1 VQDVVWSFLVVE
13 RMQAQ
18 ALYNVSKGEIQMAD
32 ITDAE
37 AIRFINEQ
45 VRPFSEYLRDLY
57 YMAQSMEGLWFG
69 NSLDTTI
76 GSNAIDD
83 IADGREAEGVSR
95 LTAEDISNFMT
106 QVINFQDMLEGSSV
120 TGTGGGT
127 LDVVRK
133 PAVRKLSI
141 NFS

>member
-1 VQDVVWSFLVVE
+1 
-13 RMQAQ
+13 
-18 ALYNVSKGEIQMAD
+18 MAD

-45 VRPFSEYLRDLY
+45 VRPFSELMRDLY
-57 YMAQSMEGLWFG
+57 HLAQSMEGLWFSG
-69 NSLDTTI
+69 LNSTI
-76 GSNAIDD
+76 GSNAVDD
-83 IADGREAEGVSR
+83 IADGRESEGVSR
-95 LTAEDISNFMT
+95 LTAEDVTNFMT

-141 NFS
+141 SFS